1 MAVQRFQES
10 TKNWTKEELDLFRM
24 THVMKAGDDGIPNI
38 RSVDNALIDK
48 IRQKP
53 ISTEFITNSLTCG
66 NIEEHIRSTYGED
79 AVRNYYR
86 NRTLVD
92 LDYIP
97 KEIENQIIDKYESS
111 KRSGMQRNKF
121 LNYLISNRLSML
133 AECSGDF

>member
-1 MAVQRFQES
+1 VKQPYQET
-10 TKNWTKEELDLFRM
+10 TKKWTKEELDLFRM

-38 RSVDNALIDK
+38 RSADNALVDK

-53 ISTEFITNSLTCG
+53 ISTEFIEKALTAE
-66 NIEEHIRSTYGED
+66 NIEEHIRNTYGED

-97 KEIENQIIDKYESS
+97 KEIEQGILDMFESS

>member
-1 MAVQRFQES
+1 MKQPYQET
-10 TKNWTKEELDLFRM
+10 TKKWTKEELDLFRM

-38 RSVDNALIDK
+38 RSADNALVDK

-53 ISTEFITNSLTCG
+53 ISTEFIEKALTAE
-66 NIEEHIRSTYGED
+66 NIEEHIRNTYGED

-97 KEIENQIIDKYESS
+97 KEIEQGILDMFESS